1 MQHYLFTSAR
11 RFGKYIHA
19 ASEIVS
25 AAGYLKVDSESGYF
39 MYRPRPDGDTV
50 SYEESDRT

>member
-1 MQHYLFTSAR
+1 MQHYLFTSGR

-19 ASEIVS
+19 ASGNES
-25 AAGYLKVDSESGYF
+25 AAWIDEIESELRSLTHS
-39 MYRPRPDGDTV
+39 PNGDTV